1 MKKAGYV
8 AIIGKPNVGKSTL
21 MNQLLRQ
28 KLSIVT
34 PKPQTTRH
42 RILGILNDKRGQIL
56 FLDTP
61 GIFRP
66 RMELHERMVK
76 SALRTLA
83 DADLLVVMVEP
94 FSVELNGRLLSTLK
108 KEKKPTLLAI
118 NKVDTVSK
126 TSLLPI
132 MEEYKEV
139 HPFKEIIPISALK
152 ADGLDDLLQTIFEN
166 LPEGDP
172 FYPED
177 TLTENPE
184 RFFVQEII
192 REKIFMRY
200 GEEIPYSTA
209 VVIEEFREALGDST
223 DISDAEPP
231 TRASKDFI
239 RAIIYVEKESQK
251 PILIG
256 KKGES
261 LKIVGSWARESI
273 EEFLGRPVYLELW
286 VKVRKNWRK
295 KEGDLKEFGY

>member
-21 MNQLLRQ
+21 MNQFLHQ

-66 RMELHERMVK
+66 RIELHERMVQ
-76 SALRTLA
+76 SAMRTLA

-94 FSVELNGRLLSTLK
+94 FSVELNERLLSTLK
-108 KEKKPTLLAI
+108 REKKPALLAI

-126 TSLLPI
+126 ASLLPI
-132 MEEYKEV
+132 MDEYKEM
-139 HPFKEIIPISALK
+139 HSFLEIIPISALK
-152 ADGLDDLLQTIFEN
+152 ADGLDDLLQTIFES
-166 LPEGDP
+166 LPEGEP

-177 TLTENPE
+177 ILTENPE

-209 VVIEEFREALGDST
+209 VVIEEFREALGNSVEQSEDPHS
-223 DISDAEPP
+223 E
-231 TRASKDFI
+231 RRSKDFI

-273 EEFLGRPVYLELW
+273 EEFLGRPVYLE
-286 VKVRKNWRK
+286 VRKNWRK